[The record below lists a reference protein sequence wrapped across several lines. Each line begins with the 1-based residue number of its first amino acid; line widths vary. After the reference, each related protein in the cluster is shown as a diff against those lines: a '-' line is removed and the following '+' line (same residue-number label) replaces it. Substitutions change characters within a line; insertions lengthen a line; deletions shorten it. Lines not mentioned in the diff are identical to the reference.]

1 MIEIQYR
8 ILGFV
13 TRCNW
18 ALLALCAV
26 VAPMLLPADVAMGL
40 TCGGLIVTV
49 NFHLL
54 ARTLFKGLS
63 PGRLSSRNVI
73 LAKYYVRFFVSA
85 VIIYF
90 LISKH
95 LVDPVGLLL
104 GLSSVVVSITTATVC
119 ELTKLIFKEAV

>member
-1 MIEIQYR
+1 MEIQYR
-8 ILGFV
+8 ILHFV
-13 TRCNW
+13 TRFNW
-18 ALLALCAV
+18 ALLALGCVA
-26 VAPMLLPADVAMGL
+26 APMLVSAEVAMGL

-54 ARTLFKGLS
+54 ARTLSKGLS

-85 VIIYF
+85 VIIFF

-95 LVDPVGLLL
+95 LVDPVGLLI
-104 GLSSVVVSITTATVC
+104 GLSAVVVSITVATAFEV
-119 ELTKLIFKEAV
+119 TKLIFKEAV